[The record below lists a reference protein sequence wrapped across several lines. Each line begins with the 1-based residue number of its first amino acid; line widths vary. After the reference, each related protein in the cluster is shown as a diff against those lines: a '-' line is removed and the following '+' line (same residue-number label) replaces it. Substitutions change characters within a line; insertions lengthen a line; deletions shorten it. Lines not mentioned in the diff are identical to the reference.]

1 MRSAYDNDISITGRF
16 GNVVRE
22 HPVAV
27 TLIGLGLAW
36 LAMTARSGERGAWA
50 RIMPDGMS
58 HRVRRAGENVRDA
71 AEQAYHRANDTVRTA
86 AEHLRDQVSSTTS
99 GIDAGGMLRSGGDRV
114 SRTARDVT
122 NLVEDNPLIG
132 GAIGLAAGIA
142 IGAALP
148 TSRLEDS
155 WMGEASD
162 RTYDQLKNKAEDA
175 LDRGLNA
182 ASETLTQT

>member
-1 MRSAYDNDISITGRF
+1 MKSAYENDISITGRF

-36 LAMTARSGERGAWA
+36 FAITARSGERGAWS
-50 RIMPDGMS
+50 RMLQGGVGQ
-58 HRVRRAGENVRDA
+58 RVRRAGENVRDA
-71 AEQAYHRANDTVRTA
+71 AENAYHRTNDTVRNA
-86 AEHLRDQVSSTTS
+86 AEHLRDQVSNTTS
-99 GIDAGGMLRSGGDRV
+99 GIDAGGALRSGGDRV
-114 SRTARDVT
+114 ARTARDVT
-122 NLVEDNPLIG
+122 HLIEDNPLIG

-148 TSRLEDS
+148 SSRIEDR

-162 RTYDQLKNKAEDA
+162 RTYDQLKTKAEDTI
-175 LDRGLNA
+175 DRGLHA
-182 ASETLTQT
+182 ASDVINQT